1 MEHMSEV
8 IYEAREF
15 NNRFF
20 IWITIFLLV
29 CNEFNSQNEYSF
41 YTILLKLVSLVSQE
55 SIFLLR

>member
-1 MEHMSEV
+1 MEHMF
-8 IYEAREF
+8 EAREF

-29 CNEFNSQNEYSF
+29 CDEFNSQNESSF
-41 YTILLKLVSLVSQE
+41 YTILRKLVSLGSQE